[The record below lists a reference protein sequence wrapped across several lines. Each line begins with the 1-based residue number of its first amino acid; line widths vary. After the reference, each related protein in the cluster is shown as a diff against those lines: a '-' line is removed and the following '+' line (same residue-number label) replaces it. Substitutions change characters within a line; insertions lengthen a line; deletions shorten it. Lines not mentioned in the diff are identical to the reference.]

1 MIRTGPVVA
10 RSLAVVSLALVCAA
24 VPARAA
30 AQGAPAPAQ
39 PDPDTGKPFFVGG
52 FLSTSLLGDCTD
64 CEGAQY
70 RSTGSFLAGVG
81 WALNARADLGVE
93 ILRVFS
99 QSPTATDR
107 VRVTFLLGS
116 VQFRPWRTRGFF
128 LKGGAGMAFV
138 HNWIL
143 SLEGEDPSFRSRA
156 FALDLAA
163 GWEWRLSRHFA
174 VQALGAHHVAAVG
187 DLETSERTMENVMG
201 NFWSVGGAV
210 VIR

>member
-1 MIRTGPVVA
+1 MSRAHLVRPA
-10 RSLAVVSLALVCAA
+10 SLAALAFTLLCLA
-24 VPARAA
+24 PARAA
-30 AQGAPAPAQ
+30 AQAASASAPTEPS
-39 PDPDTGKPFFVGG
+39 TGDLYLRAG
-52 FLSTSLLGDCTD
+52 FLSTTFLGDCTD

-70 RSTGSFLAGVG
+70 RSTGSLLAAVG
-81 WALNARADLGVE
+81 WTLNPRTDLGVE

-99 QSPTATDR
+99 QQTESDR
-107 VRVTFLLGS
+107 IRVTFLLGS

-128 LKGGAGMAFV
+128 LKAGAGMAFV

-143 SLEGEDPSFRSRA
+143 QLEGEDPSFRSKA

-163 GWEWRLSRHFA
+163 GWEWRLSRHFGA
-174 VQALGAHHVAAVG
+174 QVLGGQQVAAVG